1 MGIYSL
7 YPYTGYAE
15 LAPDT
20 LDFLPH
26 TIFVPT
32 NSIAKPRE
40 QKDLL
45 IHGSTFS
52 VKIKNGSVEAFL
64 DDMEVNGLTTPQ
76 PNQYTPHFTFYE
88 SRADSAVNPACCR

>member
-20 LDFLPH
+20 LDFSPH

-40 QKDLL
+40 QNDLL

-64 DDMEVNGLTTPQ
+64 DNMEAKGLTTRSQTSTRRTLPS
-76 PNQYTPHFTFYE
+76 TT
-88 SRADSAVNPACCR
+88 RATAPSSPACCR